1 MRPNSSFQ
9 KSEQRGSVTLHTIR
23 LATML
28 QNAGAQTLS
37 PLRASMPNIVA
48 DAELPEKLGTGSSR
62 FTDAS
67 NIKKMR
73 WEATS
78 VTAAG
83 RTRA

>member
-1 MRPNSSFQ
+1 MPSQAYVSNPKTSHNVAKCRCPN
-9 KSEQRGSVTLHTIR
+9 
-23 LATML
+23 
-28 QNAGAQTLS
+28 TLS
-37 PLRASMPNIVA
+37 PLQASMPNIVA